1 MKNRTGAYLRLHAMR
16 EAAMAAFAKNL
27 AAGVNCGRG
36 ASGIVHGSVGITN
49 HAMQSMAIRGHAHN
63 RETAANT
70 ARPLSVSV

>member
-36 ASGIVHGSVGITN
+36 ASGIVHGSSASPTMPCSPWPFGVTRTIV
-49 HAMQSMAIRGHAHN
+49 R
-63 RETAANT
+63 
-70 ARPLSVSV
+70 RPRTQRVRYP